1 MCFPT
6 TGLEFS
12 SSQFLG
18 ETKSEGRAGMSGN
31 VTDIDASCS
40 VHRTS
45 QPEDYLRFFFFWF
58 VVTVIIIFFFGRGT
72 KRQFSYLP
80 LWRLEGGGR
89 EEKAPLP
96 FVGYRAPR

>member
-45 QPEDYLRFFFFWF
+45 QPEDYLRFFLVCGDGYYFFFWSRDQTTIF
-58 VVTVIIIFFFGRGT
+58 VSTA
-72 KRQFSYLP
+72 
-80 LWRLEGGGR
+80 LET
-89 EEKAPLP
+89 
-96 FVGYRAPR
+96 